1 MIIDNS
7 VEQKTTNESI
17 EHHSSNEEASEE
29 ASTYTSSSSPSSST
43 SIKQQP
49 LTTADYEKIES
60 MYNNLQDEKKWV
72 LSSGIIVEDEM
83 KQFAISCSVEQ
94 LDSLPSLPTDIENF
108 MNTIKDIDNLNA
120 LKDTIS
126 NHPQTNP
133 DLEWVRSS
141 MESCIKLFKHRYLPL
156 ADHSEADLL
165 RRVWMFI
172 DTCFDT
178 SKIHCKGGEKSSLS
192 SSAGRNI
199 GRNIGSRQPI
209 SKKLCGRKV
218 DLEFKSADTEY
229 GLAECSRYHSLND
242 TKQLMD
248 GGFKMPK
255 IMKEMIY
262 QLVKKRSPQ
271 SFRDVSVIGF
281 LPSELNLSLLLL
293 DIPDGYVCR
302 ISHRHPLKYPD
313 DEDSIAKE
321 FPQILKVVY
330 QSRLLMENARL
341 MSRNQIEGFDVGE
354 RAPIPPCFYMSVPE
368 SSSPSRRKKR
378 KTSP

>member
-1 MIIDNS
+1 
-7 VEQKTTNESI
+7 
-17 EHHSSNEEASEE
+17 
-29 ASTYTSSSSPSSST
+29 
-43 SIKQQP
+43 
-49 LTTADYEKIES
+49 
-60 MYNNLQDEKKWV
+60 
-72 LSSGIIVEDEM
+72 
-83 KQFAISCSVEQ
+83 
-94 LDSLPSLPTDIENF
+94 
-108 MNTIKDIDNLNA
+108 
-120 LKDTIS
+120 
-126 NHPQTNP
+126 
-133 DLEWVRSS
+133 
-141 MESCIKLFKHRYLPL
+141 
-156 ADHSEADLL
+156 
-165 RRVWMFI
+165 
-172 DTCFDT
+172 
-178 SKIHCKGGEKSSLS
+178 
-192 SSAGRNI
+192 
-199 GRNIGSRQPI
+199 
-209 SKKLCGRKV
+209 
-218 DLEFKSADTEY
+218 
-229 GLAECSRYHSLND
+229 
-242 TKQLMD
+242 MD

-262 QLVKKRSPQ
+262 QLVKRSPQ

-321 FPQILKVVY
+321 FPKILKVVY